1 MYYPSLEM
9 LEKLDLKS
17 YDLVPI
23 KKEIYSDMIT
33 PIELMRKLKQYSKH
47 VYMLE
52 SHEDKT
58 KWGRY
63 TFIGFDPKSEI
74 TCYNKMMKVDDKIF
88 KVTHP
93 KEYIRKVLNEHR
105 SLKLEGFPTFTGG
118 LVGYFSFDY
127 FKYSEPS
134 IIKNQKD
141 NGFNDVDLMLFDK
154 VICFDHFKQKLILIV
169 NIGTNDLQKNY
180 KKGIKELDELDYIIR
195 KHVKTLVQPLKLLED
210 FKPVLS
216 KKEYCQMVEKGID
229 YIKEGDIFQVVLSNR
244 LYAKA
249 TGSLFDSYR
258 VLRTTNPSPYMFYF
272 ASDNIEVAGAS
283 PETLIKL
290 EGTKLTTFPIAGTR
304 KRGKDDQEDQQLID
318 DLLKDE
324 KELDEHNMLVDLGRN
339 DLGKISKFNSVHVV
353 SYMDI
358 LKFSKVI
365 HIASIVSSEIKEEY
379 DALDAVDALLP
390 AGTLSGAPK
399 IRACQI
405 INQLDLQDE
414 QNKRGIY
421 GGAIGYLDFT
431 GNMDLCIGIRLAYKR
446 NNEIS
451 ICSGA
456 GIVYDSVPENE
467 YQECLNKAG
476 AVVEAIKMIM
486 ILLIDNYDSFAYNLY
501 QLIGSIDED
510 IKVIRNDEMTV
521 EEIEELQPSCII
533 ISPGPG
539 KPSEAGIIEEVVQ
552 KCYTKYPILGV
563 CLGHQAIVEAFGGT
577 VSYAQS
583 VMHGKSSIIKVDTTK
598 PIFKG
603 IEEKTAVAR
612 YHSLAAKKE
621 NLPECLKIIG
631 ESDDGEIMA
640 ISHKNYPVY
649 GLQFHP
655 ESILTKEGKKIVEN
669 FLKEI
674 QND

>member
-1 MYYPSLEM
+1 M
-9 LEKLDLKS
+9 LNNNRIDFRLGNK
-17 YDLVPI
+17 
-23 KKEIYSDMIT
+23 IYMGILSTREWATVIWAF
-33 PIELMRKLKQYSKH
+33 IFF
-47 VYMLE
+47 VYAMVHRQIRE
-52 SHEDKT
+52 AF
-58 KWGRY
+58 W
-63 TFIGFDPKSEI
+63 
-74 TCYNKMMKVDDKIF
+74 KVVKIF
-88 KVTHP
+88 FGKKLRILWGIILLYVLGITLIFYHLP
-93 KEYIRKVLNEHR
+93 FWDNVYIKDIIVWFLFSGLIYCMNAVSQEADEEYIRKVLNEHR

-180 KKGIKELDELDYIIR
+180 KEGIKELDELDYIIR

-324 KELDEHNMLVDLGRN
+324 KELAEHNMLVDLGRN
-339 DLGKISKFNSVHVV
+339 DLGRISKFNSVHVV

-365 HIASIVSSEIKEEY
+365 HIASIVSSEIKEKY

-405 INQLDLQDE
+405 INQLE

-476 AVVEAIKMIM
+476 AVVEAIKMADGG
-486 ILLIDNYDSFAYNLY
+486 IDYDS
-501 QLIGSIDED
+501 
-510 IKVIRNDEMTV
+510 T
-521 EEIEELQPSCII
+521 
-533 ISPGPG
+533 
-539 KPSEAGIIEEVVQ
+539 
-552 KCYTKYPILGV
+552 
-563 CLGHQAIVEAFGGT
+563 H
-577 VSYAQS
+577 
-583 VMHGKSSIIKVDTTK
+583 
-598 PIFKG
+598 
-603 IEEKTAVAR
+603 
-612 YHSLAAKKE
+612 
-621 NLPECLKIIG
+621 
-631 ESDDGEIMA
+631 
-640 ISHKNYPVY
+640 
-649 GLQFHP
+649 
-655 ESILTKEGKKIVEN
+655 
-669 FLKEI
+669 
-674 QND
+674 

>member
-9 LEKLDLKS
+9 LEEMDLS
-17 YDLVPI
+17 QYDLVPI

-33 PIELMRKLKQYSKH
+33 PIELMRKLKQYSRH

-52 SHEDKT
+52 SHEDKN

-216 KKEYCQMVEKGID
+216 KEEYCQMVEKGID

-290 EGTKLTTFPIAGTR
+290 EETKLTTFPIAGTR
-304 KRGKDDQEDQQLID
+304 KRGKTKEEDEALERE
-318 DLLKDE
+318 LLSDE
-324 KELDEHNMLVDLGRN
+324 KEKAEHVMLVDLARN
-339 DLGKISKFNSVHVV
+339 DCGRVSQIGSVKVTEFMRVQKYSHV
-353 SYMDI
+353 M
-358 LKFSKVI
+358 
-365 HIASIVSSEIKEEY
+365 HIVSLVEGKKHGSCHP
-379 DALDAVDALLP
+379 LDMVSSFLP

-399 IRACQI
+399 IRAMEI
-405 INQLDLQDE
+405 IDE
-414 QNKRGIY
+414 LETVRRGLY
-421 GGAIGYLDFT
+421 GGATGYLAFD
-431 GNMDLCIGIRLAYKR
+431 GNMNFCITIRTMIKKGDKVYLQA
-446 NNEIS
+446 
-451 ICSGA
+451 GA
-456 GIVYDSVPENE
+456 GIVADSVPENE
-467 YQECLNKAG
+467 YQECCNKVMAL
-476 AVVEAIKMIM
+476 AKT
-486 ILLIDNYDSFAYNLY
+486 L
-501 QLIGSIDED
+501 
-510 IKVIRNDEMTV
+510 V
-521 EEIEELQPSCII
+521 EE
-533 ISPGPG
+533 
-539 KPSEAGIIEEVVQ
+539 
-552 KCYTKYPILGV
+552 
-563 CLGHQAIVEAFGGT
+563 
-577 VSYAQS
+577 
-583 VMHGKSSIIKVDTTK
+583 
-598 PIFKG
+598 
-603 IEEKTAVAR
+603 
-612 YHSLAAKKE
+612 E
-621 NLPECLKIIG
+621 NL
-631 ESDDGEIMA
+631 
-640 ISHKNYPVY
+640 
-649 GLQFHP
+649 
-655 ESILTKEGKKIVEN
+655 
-669 FLKEI
+669 
-674 QND
+674 

>member
-9 LEKLDLKS
+9 LEEMDLS
-17 YDLVPI
+17 QYDLVPI

-52 SHEDKT
+52 SHEDKN

-216 KKEYCQMVEKGID
+216 KEEYCQMVEKGID
-229 YIKEGDIFQVVLSNR
+229 YIKEGEIFQVVLSNR

-290 EGTKLTTFPIAGTR
+290 EETKLTTFPIAGTR

-324 KELDEHNMLVDLGRN
+324 KELAEHNMLVDLGRN
-339 DLGKISKFNSVHVV
+339 DLGRISKFNSVHVV

-365 HIASIVSSEIKEEY
+365 HIASIVSSEIKEKY

-405 INQLDLQDE
+405 INQLE

-476 AVVEAIKMIM
+476 AVVEAIKMADGG
-486 ILLIDNYDSFAYNLY
+486 IDYDS
-501 QLIGSIDED
+501 
-510 IKVIRNDEMTV
+510 T
-521 EEIEELQPSCII
+521 
-533 ISPGPG
+533 
-539 KPSEAGIIEEVVQ
+539 
-552 KCYTKYPILGV
+552 
-563 CLGHQAIVEAFGGT
+563 H
-577 VSYAQS
+577 
-583 VMHGKSSIIKVDTTK
+583 
-598 PIFKG
+598 
-603 IEEKTAVAR
+603 
-612 YHSLAAKKE
+612 
-621 NLPECLKIIG
+621 
-631 ESDDGEIMA
+631 
-640 ISHKNYPVY
+640 
-649 GLQFHP
+649 
-655 ESILTKEGKKIVEN
+655 
-669 FLKEI
+669 
-674 QND
+674 

>member
-118 LVGYFSFDY
+118 LVGYFSFD
-127 FKYSEPS
+127 
-134 IIKNQKD
+134 
-141 NGFNDVDLMLFDK
+141 
-154 VICFDHFKQKLILIV
+154 HFKQKLILIV

-180 KKGIKELDELDYIIR
+180 KEGIKELDELDYIIR

-304 KRGKDDQEDQQLID
+304 KRGKDEQEDQQLID

-324 KELDEHNMLVDLGRN
+324 KELAEHNMLVDLGRN

-358 LKFSKVI
+358 LKFLKVI
-365 HIASIVSSEIKEEY
+365 HIASIVSSEIKEKY

-405 INQLDLQDE
+405 INQLE

-431 GNMDLCIGIRLAYKR
+431 GNMDLCIGIRLACKR

-476 AVVEAIKMIM
+476 AVVEAIKMADGG
-486 ILLIDNYDSFAYNLY
+486 IDYDS
-501 QLIGSIDED
+501 
-510 IKVIRNDEMTV
+510 T
-521 EEIEELQPSCII
+521 
-533 ISPGPG
+533 
-539 KPSEAGIIEEVVQ
+539 
-552 KCYTKYPILGV
+552 
-563 CLGHQAIVEAFGGT
+563 H
-577 VSYAQS
+577 
-583 VMHGKSSIIKVDTTK
+583 
-598 PIFKG
+598 
-603 IEEKTAVAR
+603 
-612 YHSLAAKKE
+612 
-621 NLPECLKIIG
+621 
-631 ESDDGEIMA
+631 
-640 ISHKNYPVY
+640 
-649 GLQFHP
+649 
-655 ESILTKEGKKIVEN
+655 
-669 FLKEI
+669 
-674 QND
+674 

>member
-1 MYYPSLEM
+1 
-9 LEKLDLKS
+9 
-17 YDLVPI
+17 
-23 KKEIYSDMIT
+23 
-33 PIELMRKLKQYSKH
+33 
-47 VYMLE
+47 
-52 SHEDKT
+52 
-58 KWGRY
+58 
-63 TFIGFDPKSEI
+63 
-74 TCYNKMMKVDDKIF
+74 
-88 KVTHP
+88 
-93 KEYIRKVLNEHR
+93 
-105 SLKLEGFPTFTGG
+105 
-118 LVGYFSFDY
+118 
-127 FKYSEPS
+127 
-134 IIKNQKD
+134 
-141 NGFNDVDLMLFDK
+141 MLFDK

-304 KRGKDDQEDQQLID
+304 KRGKEDQQLID

-324 KELDEHNMLVDLGRN
+324 KELAEHNMLVDLGRN
-339 DLGKISKFNSVHVV
+339 DLGRISKFNSVHVV

-405 INQLDLQDE
+405 INQLE

-476 AVVEAIKMIM
+476 AVVEAIKMADGG
-486 ILLIDNYDSFAYNLY
+486 IDYDS
-501 QLIGSIDED
+501 
-510 IKVIRNDEMTV
+510 T
-521 EEIEELQPSCII
+521 
-533 ISPGPG
+533 
-539 KPSEAGIIEEVVQ
+539 
-552 KCYTKYPILGV
+552 
-563 CLGHQAIVEAFGGT
+563 H
-577 VSYAQS
+577 
-583 VMHGKSSIIKVDTTK
+583 
-598 PIFKG
+598 
-603 IEEKTAVAR
+603 
-612 YHSLAAKKE
+612 
-621 NLPECLKIIG
+621 
-631 ESDDGEIMA
+631 
-640 ISHKNYPVY
+640 
-649 GLQFHP
+649 
-655 ESILTKEGKKIVEN
+655 
-669 FLKEI
+669 
-674 QND
+674 

>member
-1 MYYPSLEM
+1 M
-9 LEKLDLKS
+9 
-17 YDLVPI
+17 V
-23 KKEIYSDMIT
+23 
-33 PIELMRKLKQYSKH
+33 LM
-47 VYMLE
+47 
-52 SHEDKT
+52 
-58 KWGRY
+58 
-63 TFIGFDPKSEI
+63 
-74 TCYNKMMKVDDKIF
+74 
-88 KVTHP
+88 
-93 KEYIRKVLNEHR
+93 
-105 SLKLEGFPTFTGG
+105 
-118 LVGYFSFDY
+118 
-127 FKYSEPS
+127 
-134 IIKNQKD
+134 
-141 NGFNDVDLMLFDK
+141 
-154 VICFDHFKQKLILIV
+154 KLILIV

-180 KKGIKELDELDYIIR
+180 KEGIKELDELDYIIR

-304 KRGKDDQEDQQLID
+304 KRGKDEQEDQQLID

-324 KELDEHNMLVDLGRN
+324 KELAEHNMLVDLGRN
-339 DLGKISKFNSVHVV
+339 DLGRISKFNSVHVA

-365 HIASIVSSEIKEEY
+365 HIASIVSSEIKEKY

-405 INQLDLQDE
+405 INQLE

-451 ICSGA
+451 ICSVA

-467 YQECLNKAG
+467 YQESLNKAG
-476 AVVEAIKMIM
+476 AVVEAIKMADGG
-486 ILLIDNYDSFAYNLY
+486 IDYDS
-501 QLIGSIDED
+501 
-510 IKVIRNDEMTV
+510 T
-521 EEIEELQPSCII
+521 
-533 ISPGPG
+533 
-539 KPSEAGIIEEVVQ
+539 
-552 KCYTKYPILGV
+552 
-563 CLGHQAIVEAFGGT
+563 HW
-577 VSYAQS
+577 
-583 VMHGKSSIIKVDTTK
+583 
-598 PIFKG
+598 
-603 IEEKTAVAR
+603 
-612 YHSLAAKKE
+612 
-621 NLPECLKIIG
+621 
-631 ESDDGEIMA
+631 
-640 ISHKNYPVY
+640 
-649 GLQFHP
+649 
-655 ESILTKEGKKIVEN
+655 
-669 FLKEI
+669 
-674 QND
+674 